1 MQTIDYLVIFM
12 NTGLYAMFAYMGW
25 RLWHT
30 KVSEVMMHTLRITC
44 FLGMAMLTYVFWDMS
59 FQQFGAAT
67 AVIPLV
73 LTLPVTV
80 LYHKF
85 VHPHMV

>member
-1 MQTIDYLVIFM
+1 MQTIDYLMIFM
-12 NTGLYAMFAYMGW
+12 NTCLYATFAYMSW

-30 KVSEVMMHTLRITC
+30 KVNDAMMHILRVTC
-44 FLGMAMLTYVFWDMS
+44 FFGMAMLSYIFWDMS
-59 FQQFGAAT
+59 FQQFGVTT
-67 AVIPLV
+67 AVIPLM

-85 VHPHMV
+85 VHPHMM